1 MMKKLLFLLLA
12 FMATVAVNAQLVSRQ
27 QALQKAQKFMP
38 GKQFVEGKSVISSRG
53 DVSGR
58 LDAFYVFNADNN
70 GGFVIVSGDDRTT
83 DILGYSKTGNL
94 DMEQLPDNLKW
105 WLESYARQI
114 EALGTSLEPAQKAKA
129 RGSDGWDAIEPM
141 IKTQW
146 NQYYPY
152 NMMCPDYHGLDWRD
166 AGFDKNHLIKDNPY
180 YHCVTGCVATA
191 MAQVLYYHE
200 YPENC
205 PALPA
210 YPITSKGW
218 TIKELPATIF
228 EWDKMKE
235 TYNGEETDESAE
247 AVAKLMRYCGQAV
260 NMHYNLSNNGG
271 SSAHLFG
278 DVLTEVFGY
287 SKNIRELYRDPY
299 TTSQWEEMIYAELAA
314 NRPVLYSGQTAGGGG
329 HQFIIDG
336 YDGNGLFH
344 MNWGWGGMSDDYFV
358 LSLANPNNQGA
369 GGSQTNDAY
378 QFDQSALFGVEPS
391 NAEEVQMPQFVSN
404 ISSMKTA
411 VYTRANAD
419 VDFTNVRFD
428 GVVYIHYKA
437 STADVNVQFGWALC
451 QNGQIKQVVPST
463 FEILN
468 AGETYSGS
476 GPYTN
481 TEATLGAGLPS
492 GKYEVCQVYKLDEDA
507 AWSLCSYY
515 WNPSPYTQSMYR
527 TAFLVADV
535 TETTLTVRQTVPS
548 FKVNNITA
556 AEYPSTG
563 SPLDVTLN
571 VTNDGETY
579 EQVVRLWT
587 QKEGEATWTYVA
599 EATRRIDPGM
609 TDDINMSYVPTAAGT
624 YTLKVT
630 NANSNE
636 ALKTAKVTVYDSFNA
651 IVGNLKFVCNTGSH
665 QAILAGHTYTSG
677 YNVQLEI
684 PATFVVDGTPY
695 AVTEIADGAFY
706 NCNILSEVTVPE
718 GVKRIGESAFP
729 YCYNLSRVS
738 LPSTL
743 QSIGDNAFYGCPLM
757 SVVAAMQNPVNI
769 ARNVFMVTKNVGG
782 EYVETFTTAELY
794 VPIGQKTVY
803 SAADVWKEFP
813 AIYQGELKD
822 ITLNGI
828 TYTYATGENLAIVK
842 MGDPTILQ
850 YQDVVIPSSIP
861 AAGKTYQVKK
871 IADGAFLQ
879 IQMNSV
885 TIQPGVEEIGAE
897 AFWNVNGIEEVALPS
912 SVKSIGESAFAYCY
926 YLQTVKLPST
936 LQSIG
941 ENAFYGCPL
950 TSVFA
955 AMENPINIAQN
966 VFMTQEVVGGEYVDV
981 FTSAE
986 LYVPIGKKAAYS
998 AADIWKEF
1006 LPNIN
1011 EIEMGSTS
1019 LPGDADGNGSV
1030 GPEDIK
1036 AIVKYIMGGWYEG
1049 FNFENANLNG
1059 DDKVDASDLVLL
1071 INMPKSK

>member
-1 MMKKLLFLLLA
+1 MKKLLFLLLA
-12 FMATVAVNAQLVSRQ
+12 IMATVAVNAQLVSRQ
-27 QALQKAQKFMP
+27 QALEKAQKFMP

-114 EALGTSLEPAQKAKA
+114 ESLGTTLEPAQKAKA
-129 RGSDGWDAIEPM
+129 RGAGGWDAIEPM

-152 NMMCPDYHGLDWRD
+152 NMMCPDYNGLDWRD
-166 AGFDKNHLIKDNPY
+166 AGFDKNTGNPN

-200 YPENC
+200 YPDNC

-210 YPITSKGW
+210 YTITSKGW
-218 TIKELPATIF
+218 TIKELPATTF
-228 EWDKMKE
+228 EWDKMRE
-235 TYNGEETDESAE
+235 TYNGDETGESAE

-260 NMHYNLSNNGG
+260 NMKYNLGA

-314 NRPVLYSGQTAGGGG
+314 NRPVLYSGQAADGGG

-369 GGSQTNDAY
+369 GGSQTNSAY
-378 QFDQSALFGVEPS
+378 QFDQSALFGVEPG
-391 NAEEVQMPQFVSN
+391 NAEEVQMPQFESH
-404 ISSMKTA
+404 IGSMKTT
-411 VYTRANAD
+411 VYNRANAD
-419 VDFTNVRFD
+419 VDFTNVQFD
-428 GVVYIHYKA
+428 GAVYIHYKA
-437 STADVNVQFGWALC
+437 STTDVNVQFGWALC

-463 FEILN
+463 SEILN
-468 AGETYSGS
+468 AGETYSGT
-476 GPYTN
+476 GPYTD
-481 TEATLGAGLPS
+481 TEATLGAGLPL

-665 QAILAGHTYTSG
+665 QAILSGHTYTSG
-677 YNVQLEI
+677 YNNVQLEI

-729 YCYNLSRVS
+729 YSYNLSRVS

-743 QSIGDNAFYGCPLM
+743 QSIGDYAFYRCPLT

-782 EYVETFTTAELY
+782 EYVEVFTSADLY

-803 SAADVWKEFP
+803 SAANVWKEFP

-828 TYTYATGENLAIVK
+828 TYTYVTGENLAIVK

-871 IADGAFLQ
+871 IADRAFLQ

-885 TIQPGVEEIGAE
+885 TIQPGVEEIGAQ

-955 AMENPINIAQN
+955 AMQNPINIAQN

-1049 FNFENANLNG
+1049 FNFDNANLNG

-1071 INMPKSK
+1071 ISMPKSE

>member
-1 MMKKLLFLLLA
+1 
-12 FMATVAVNAQLVSRQ
+12 
-27 QALQKAQKFMP
+27 
-38 GKQFVEGKSVISSRG
+38 
-53 DVSGR
+53 
-58 LDAFYVFNADNN
+58 
-70 GGFVIVSGDDRTT
+70 
-83 DILGYSKTGNL
+83 
-94 DMEQLPDNLKW
+94 
-105 WLESYARQI
+105 
-114 EALGTSLEPAQKAKA
+114 
-129 RGSDGWDAIEPM
+129 
-141 IKTQW
+141 
-146 NQYYPY
+146 
-152 NMMCPDYHGLDWRD
+152 
-166 AGFDKNHLIKDNPY
+166 
-180 YHCVTGCVATA
+180 
-191 MAQVLYYHE
+191 
-200 YPENC
+200 
-205 PALPA
+205 
-210 YPITSKGW
+210 
-218 TIKELPATIF
+218 
-228 EWDKMKE
+228 
-235 TYNGEETDESAE
+235 
-247 AVAKLMRYCGQAV
+247 
-260 NMHYNLSNNGG
+260 
-271 SSAHLFG
+271 
-278 DVLTEVFGY
+278 
-287 SKNIRELYRDPY
+287 
-299 TTSQWEEMIYAELAA
+299 
-314 NRPVLYSGQTAGGGG
+314 
-329 HQFIIDG
+329 
-336 YDGNGLFH
+336 
-344 MNWGWGGMSDDYFV
+344 
-358 LSLANPNNQGA
+358 
-369 GGSQTNDAY
+369 
-378 QFDQSALFGVEPS
+378 
-391 NAEEVQMPQFVSN
+391 
-404 ISSMKTA
+404 MKTA

-428 GVVYIHYKA
+428 GAVYIHYKA

-463 FEILN
+463 SEILN
-468 AGETYSGS
+468 AGETYSGT

-481 TEATLGAGLPS
+481 TEAALGAGLPL
-492 GKYEVCQVYKLDEDA
+492 GKYEVRQVYKLDEDA

-548 FKVNNITA
+548 FKVNSITA

-571 VTNDGETY
+571 VTNDGETN

-684 PATFVVDGTPY
+684 PATFDVDGMPY
-695 AVTEIADGAFY
+695 TVTEIADRAFY

-718 GVKRIGESAFP
+718 GVKRIGKSAFP

-743 QSIGDNAFYGCPLM
+743 QSIGDNAFYRCPLT

-769 ARNVFMVTKNVGG
+769 ARNVFMATKNVGG
-782 EYVETFTTAELY
+782 EYVEVFTSADLY

-828 TYTYATGENLAIVK
+828 TYTYVTGENLAIVK

-871 IADGAFLQ
+871 IADRAFLQ

-885 TIQPGVEEIGAE
+885 TIQPGVEEIGAQ

-926 YLQTVKLPST
+926 NLQTVKLPST

-955 AMENPINIAQN
+955 AMQNPINIAQN

-1071 INMPKSK
+1071 ISMSKSK

>member
-38 GKQFVEGKSVISSRG
+38 GKLFVEGKSVISSRG

-129 RGSDGWDAIEPM
+129 RGAGDWDAIEPM

-146 NQYYPY
+146 DQIEPY
-152 NMMCPDYHGLDWRD
+152 NLMCPDGNYVDYDEPGYNANNR
-166 AGFDKNHLIKDNPY
+166 
-180 YHCVTGCVATA
+180 CVTGCVATA
-191 MAQVLYYHE
+191 MAQVLYYWQCQDGCDEIGQIEIGQYVNQGTIEKPDFQFVVDHTFH
-200 YPENC
+200 
-205 PALPA
+205 ALPA
-210 YPITSKGW
+210 TTFDWESMA
-218 TIKELPATIF
+218 L
-228 EWDKMKE
+228 
-235 TYNGEETDESAE
+235 TYSIDAIGASAD

-260 NMHYNLSNNGG
+260 NMDYNIGG

-314 NRPVLYSGQTAGGGG
+314 NRPVLYSGQAADGGG

-369 GGSQTNDAY
+369 GGSQTNDAF
-378 QFDQSALFGVEPS
+378 QFDQSALFGVEPG
-391 NAEEVQMPQFVSN
+391 NAEEVQMPQFESH
-404 ISSMKTA
+404 IGSMKTA
-411 VYTRANAD
+411 VYNRANAD
-419 VDFTNVRFD
+419 VDFTNVQFD
-428 GVVYIHYKA
+428 GAVYIHYKA
-437 STADVNVQFGWALC
+437 STTDVNVQFGWALC

-463 FEILN
+463 SVILN

-481 TEATLGAGLPS
+481 TGAALGAGLPL
-492 GKYEVCQVYKLDEDA
+492 GKYEVCQVYKLNEDA

-527 TAFLVADV
+527 TVFLVADV

-684 PATFVVDGTPY
+684 PATFDVDGMPY
-695 AVTEIADGAFY
+695 TVTEIADRAFY

-743 QSIGDNAFYGCPLM
+743 QSIGDYAFYGCPLM
-757 SVVAAMQNPVNI
+757 SVVVAMQNPVNI
-769 ARNVFMVTKNVGG
+769 A
-782 EYVETFTTAELY
+782 
-794 VPIGQKTVY
+794 
-803 SAADVWKEFP
+803 
-813 AIYQGELKD
+813 
-822 ITLNGI
+822 
-828 TYTYATGENLAIVK
+828 
-842 MGDPTILQ
+842 
-850 YQDVVIPSSIP
+850 
-861 AAGKTYQVKK
+861 
-871 IADGAFLQ
+871 
-879 IQMNSV
+879 
-885 TIQPGVEEIGAE
+885 
-897 AFWNVNGIEEVALPS
+897 
-912 SVKSIGESAFAYCY
+912 
-926 YLQTVKLPST
+926 
-936 LQSIG
+936 
-941 ENAFYGCPL
+941 
-950 TSVFA
+950 
-955 AMENPINIAQN
+955 QN
-966 VFMTQEVVGGEYVDV
+966 VFMTWGFVGDEYVEM

-986 LYVPIGKKAAYS
+986 LYVPTGKKAAYS

-1019 LPGDADGNGSV
+1019 LSGDADGNGSV
-1030 GPEDIK
+1030 GPEDIE

-1049 FNFENANLNG
+1049 FNFDNANLNG

-1071 INMPKSK
+1071 INMPKRK

>member
-166 AGFDKNHLIKDNPY
+166 AGFDKNHLITDNLY

-210 YPITSKGW
+210 YTITSKGW
-218 TIKELPATIF
+218 TIKELPATTF
-228 EWDKMKE
+228 EWDKMRE
-235 TYNGEETDESAE
+235 TYNGDETGEPAE

-260 NMHYNLSNNGG
+260 NMKYNLGA

-299 TTSQWEEMIYAELAA
+299 TTSQWEKMIYAELAA
-314 NRPVLYSGQTAGGGG
+314 NRPVLYSGQAADGGG

-369 GGSQTNDAY
+369 GGSQTNDAF

-428 GVVYIHYKA
+428 GAVYIHYKA

-463 FEILN
+463 SEILN
-468 AGETYSGS
+468 AGETYSGT

-481 TEATLGAGLPS
+481 TEAALGAGLPL
-492 GKYEVCQVYKLDEDA
+492 GKYEVRQVYKLDEDA

-548 FKVNNITA
+548 FKVNNIIA

-571 VTNDGETY
+571 VTNDGETN

-677 YNVQLEI
+677 YNNVQLEI

-695 AVTEIADGAFY
+695 AVTEIADRAFY

-718 GVKRIGESAFP
+718 GVKRIGKSAFP

-743 QSIGDNAFYGCPLM
+743 QSIGDNAFYGCPL
-757 SVVAAMQNPVNI
+757 VLVEAAMQTPVNI
-769 ARNVFMVTKNVGG
+769 ARNVFMAKKNVGG
-782 EYVETFTTAELY
+782 EYVEVFTSADLY
-794 VPIGQKTVY
+794 VPIGQKTAY

-828 TYTYATGENLAIVK
+828 TYTYVTGENLAIVK

-871 IADGAFLQ
+871 IADRAFLQ

-885 TIQPGVEEIGAE
+885 TIQPGVEEIGAK

-950 TSVFA
+950 MSVFA
-955 AMENPINIAQN
+955 AMQNPINIAQN

-1030 GPEDIK
+1030 GPEDIE

-1071 INMPKSK
+1071 INMSKSK

>member
-1 MMKKLLFLLLA
+1 MKKLLFLLLA
-12 FMATVAVNAQLVSRQ
+12 IMATVAVNAQLVSRQ
-27 QALQKAQKFMP
+27 QALEKAQKFMP

-129 RGSDGWDAIEPM
+129 RGAGDWDAIEPM

-152 NMMCPDYHGLDWRD
+152 NMMCPDYHGLDRRD
-166 AGFDKNHLIKDNPY
+166 AGFDKNIDNPN

-210 YPITSKGW
+210 YTITSKGW
-218 TIKELPATIF
+218 TIKELPATTF
-228 EWDKMKE
+228 EWDKMRE
-235 TYNGEETDESAE
+235 TYNGDETGEPAE

-260 NMHYNLSNNGG
+260 MMNYNIGA

-314 NRPVLYSGQTAGGGG
+314 NRPVLYSGQAADGGG

-369 GGSQTNDAY
+369 GGSQTNDAF

-391 NAEEVQMPQFVSN
+391 NAEEVQMPQFLSD

-428 GVVYIHYKA
+428 GAVYIHYKA

-463 FEILN
+463 FKILN

-476 GPYTN
+476 GPYTD
-481 TEATLGAGLPS
+481 TEAALGAGLPL
-492 GKYEVCQVYKLDEDA
+492 GKYEVRQVYKLDENA

-515 WNPSPYTQSMYR
+515 WNPSPYTQYR

-548 FKVNNITA
+548 FKVNSITA

-571 VTNDGETY
+571 VTNDGETN

-636 ALKTAKVTVYDSFNA
+636 ALKTAKVTVYASFNA

-684 PATFVVDGTPY
+684 PATFDVDGTSY
-695 AVTEIADGAFY
+695 VVTEIADGAFY

-743 QSIGDNAFYGCPLM
+743 QSIGDYAFYGCPLM
-757 SVVAAMQNPVNI
+757 SVVVAMQNPVNI
-769 ARNVFMVTKNVGG
+769 A
-782 EYVETFTTAELY
+782 
-794 VPIGQKTVY
+794 
-803 SAADVWKEFP
+803 
-813 AIYQGELKD
+813 
-822 ITLNGI
+822 
-828 TYTYATGENLAIVK
+828 
-842 MGDPTILQ
+842 
-850 YQDVVIPSSIP
+850 
-861 AAGKTYQVKK
+861 
-871 IADGAFLQ
+871 
-879 IQMNSV
+879 
-885 TIQPGVEEIGAE
+885 
-897 AFWNVNGIEEVALPS
+897 
-912 SVKSIGESAFAYCY
+912 
-926 YLQTVKLPST
+926 
-936 LQSIG
+936 
-941 ENAFYGCPL
+941 
-950 TSVFA
+950 
-955 AMENPINIAQN
+955 QN
-966 VFMTQEVVGGEYVDV
+966 VFMTWGVVGDEYVEM

-1030 GPEDIK
+1030 GPEDIE

-1059 DDKVDASDLVLL
+1059 DGKVDASDLVLL
-1071 INMPKSK
+1071 INMSKSK

>member
-1 MMKKLLFLLLA
+1 MKKLLFLLLA
-12 FMATVAVNAQLVSRQ
+12 IMATVAVNAQLVSRQ
-27 QALQKAQKFMP
+27 QALEKAQKFMP
-38 GKQFVEGKSVISSRG
+38 GKQFVEKSVISSRG

-129 RGSDGWDAIEPM
+129 RGAGGWDAIEPM

-146 NQYYPY
+146 DQIEPY
-152 NMMCPDYHGLDWRD
+152 NLMCPDGDYVDYDEPGYNANNR
-166 AGFDKNHLIKDNPY
+166 
-180 YHCVTGCVATA
+180 CVTGCVATA
-191 MAQVLYYHE
+191 MAQVLYYWQCQDGCDEIGQIEIGQDVNQGTIEKPDFQFVVDHTFH
-200 YPENC
+200 
-205 PALPA
+205 ALPA
-210 YPITSKGW
+210 TTFDWESMA
-218 TIKELPATIF
+218 L
-228 EWDKMKE
+228 
-235 TYNGEETDESAE
+235 TYSIDAIGASAD

-260 NMHYNLSNNGG
+260 NMDYNIGG
-271 SSAHLFG
+271 SSAHLSG
-278 DVLTEVFGY
+278 DVLTKVFGY

-314 NRPVLYSGQTAGGGG
+314 NRPVLYSGQAADGGG

-369 GGSQTNDAY
+369 GGSQTNDAF

-391 NAEEVQMPQFVSN
+391 NAEEVQMPQFLSD

-419 VDFTNVRFD
+419 VDFTNVQFD
-428 GVVYIHYKA
+428 GAVYIHYKA

-463 FEILN
+463 FKILN

-476 GPYTN
+476 GPYTD
-481 TEATLGAGLPS
+481 TEAALGAGLPL
-492 GKYEVCQVYKLDEDA
+492 GKYEVRQVYKLNEDA

-515 WNPSPYTQSMYR
+515 WNPSPYTQYR

-548 FKVNNITA
+548 FKVNSITA

-571 VTNDGETY
+571 VTNDGETN

-636 ALKTAKVTVYDSFNA
+636 ALKTVKVTVYASFYA

-684 PATFVVDGTPY
+684 PATFDVDGTSY

-743 QSIGDNAFYGCPLM
+743 QSIGDYAFYGCPLM
-757 SVVAAMQNPVNI
+757 SVVVAMQNPVNI
-769 ARNVFMVTKNVGG
+769 A
-782 EYVETFTTAELY
+782 
-794 VPIGQKTVY
+794 
-803 SAADVWKEFP
+803 
-813 AIYQGELKD
+813 
-822 ITLNGI
+822 
-828 TYTYATGENLAIVK
+828 
-842 MGDPTILQ
+842 
-850 YQDVVIPSSIP
+850 
-861 AAGKTYQVKK
+861 
-871 IADGAFLQ
+871 
-879 IQMNSV
+879 
-885 TIQPGVEEIGAE
+885 
-897 AFWNVNGIEEVALPS
+897 
-912 SVKSIGESAFAYCY
+912 
-926 YLQTVKLPST
+926 
-936 LQSIG
+936 
-941 ENAFYGCPL
+941 
-950 TSVFA
+950 
-955 AMENPINIAQN
+955 QN
-966 VFMTQEVVGGEYVDV
+966 VFMTWGFVGDEYVEM

-986 LYVPIGKKAAYS
+986 LYVPTGKKAAYS

-1030 GPEDIK
+1030 GPEDIE

-1071 INMPKSK
+1071 ISMPKSK

>member
-1 MMKKLLFLLLA
+1 MKKLLFLLLA

-53 DVSGR
+53 DASER
-58 LDAFYVFNADNN
+58 PDAFYVFNADNN

-114 EALGTSLEPAQKAKA
+114 EALGTSLEPVQKAKA
-129 RGSDGWDAIEPM
+129 RGGDGWDAIEPM

-152 NMMCPDYHGLDWRD
+152 NMMCPDYNGLDWRD
-166 AGFDKNHLIKDNPY
+166 AGFDTNHLIIDNPN

-191 MAQVLYYHE
+191 MAQVLYFHE
-200 YPENC
+200 YPDNC

-210 YPITSKGW
+210 YTITSKGW
-218 TIKELPATIF
+218 TIKELPATKF

-235 TYNGEETDESAE
+235 TYNEDETDESAE
-247 AVAKLMRYCGQAV
+247 TVAKLMRYCGQTV
-260 NMHYNLSNNGG
+260 MMNYNLLDYGG
-271 SSAHLFG
+271 SSAHLSG

-314 NRPVLYSGQTAGGGG
+314 RRPVLYSGQSSTGG

-344 MNWGWGGMSDDYFV
+344 MNWGWGGMSDDYYV
-358 LSLANPNNQGA
+358 LSLANPKDQGA
-369 GGSQTNDAY
+369 GGSNGAY
-378 QFDQSALFGVEPS
+378 QFDQSALFGVEPG

-404 ISSMKTA
+404 ISSMGTV

-419 VDFTNVRFD
+419 EDFTNVRFD
-428 GVVYIHYKA
+428 GAVYIHYKA

-463 FEILN
+463 SYILN
-468 AGETYSGS
+468 AGETYSNS
-476 GPYTN
+476 GPYTD
-481 TEATLGAGLPS
+481 TETSLGAGLPL
-492 GKYEVCQVYKLDEDA
+492 GKYEVCQVYKLNEDA

-515 WNPSPYTQSMYR
+515 WNPSPYTQYR

-535 TETTLTVRQTVPS
+535 TETTLTVRLTVPS
-548 FKVNNITA
+548 FEVNSITA

-563 SPLDVTLN
+563 SPLDVILN

-587 QKEGEATWTYVA
+587 QKEGEATWTKVA
-599 EATRRIDPGM
+599 EATRRIDPGK
-609 TDDINMSYVPTAAGT
+609 TDDINMSYVPTVAGT

-630 NANSNE
+630 NADSDE
-636 ALKTAKVTVYDSFNA
+636 ALNTATITVYASFDTT
-651 IVGNLKFVCNTGSH
+651 VDNLKFVCNTGSH
-665 QAILAGHTYTSG
+665 QAILVGNTYTEG
-677 YNVQLEI
+677 NDVKLDI
-684 PATFVVDGTPY
+684 PASFDVDGTPY
-695 AVTEIADGAFY
+695 SVTEIADGAFY
-706 NCNILSEVTVPE
+706 YCNVLSEVTVPE

-729 YCYNLSRVS
+729 YCYSLSRVS

-743 QSIGDNAFYGCPLM
+743 QSIGDYAFYRCPLL

-769 ARNVFMVTKNVGG
+769 ARNVFMTTKNVSG
-782 EYVETFTTAELY
+782 EYVEVFTSADLY

-813 AIYQGELKD
+813 VIYQGELKE
-822 ITLNGI
+822 ITLDGI
-828 TYTYATGENLAIVK
+828 TYTYVTGEDFSFVK
-842 MGDPTILQ
+842 EGDPTILQ
-850 YQDVVIPSSIP
+850 NQDVVIPSSILV
-861 AAGKTYQVKK
+861 AGKTYQVKK
-871 IADGAFLQ
+871 IADRAFFQ
-879 IQMNSV
+879 IPMNSV
-885 TIQPGVEEIGAE
+885 TIQPGVEEIGAQ
-897 AFWNVNGIEEVALPS
+897 AFWNVGGIEEVVLPS
-912 SVKSIGESAFAYCY
+912 SVKSIGESAFYYCY
-926 YLQTVKLPST
+926 DLKTLKLPST

-941 ENAFYGCPL
+941 ENAFYGCSL

-955 AMENPINIAQN
+955 AMQNPVSIVRN
-966 VFMTQEVVGGEYVDV
+966 VFMTWGVVGDEYVEV
-981 FTSAE
+981 FSSAE

-1006 LPNIN
+1006 LPNIV
-1011 EIEMGSTS
+1011 EIDMESS
-1019 LPGDADGNGSV
+1019 LLSGDADGNGSV
-1030 GPEDIK
+1030 GPEDIE
-1036 AIVKYIMGGWYEG
+1036 AIVRYIMEGEYEG

-1059 DDKVDASDLVLL
+1059 DSKVDAADLVLL
-1071 INMPKSK
+1071 ISMLKSK

>member
-1 MMKKLLFLLLA
+1 
-12 FMATVAVNAQLVSRQ
+12 
-27 QALQKAQKFMP
+27 
-38 GKQFVEGKSVISSRG
+38 
-53 DVSGR
+53 
-58 LDAFYVFNADNN
+58 
-70 GGFVIVSGDDRTT
+70 
-83 DILGYSKTGNL
+83 
-94 DMEQLPDNLKW
+94 MEQLPDNLKW

-114 EALGTSLEPAQKAKA
+114 EALGTSLESAQKAKA
-129 RGSDGWDAIEPM
+129 RGAGDWDAIEPM

-146 NQYYPY
+146 NQIEPY
-152 NMMCPDYHGLDWRD
+152 NLMCPDGDYVDYDEPGYNANNR
-166 AGFDKNHLIKDNPY
+166 
-180 YHCVTGCVATA
+180 CVTGCVATA
-191 MAQVLYYHE
+191 MAQVLYYWQCQDGCDEIGQIEIGQDVNQGTIEKPDFKFVVDHTFH
-200 YPENC
+200 
-205 PALPA
+205 ALPA
-210 YPITSKGW
+210 TTFDWESMA
-218 TIKELPATIF
+218 L
-228 EWDKMKE
+228 
-235 TYNGEETDESAE
+235 TYSIDAIGASAD

-260 NMHYNLSNNGG
+260 NMDYNIGA
-271 SSAHLFG
+271 SSAHLSG

-314 NRPVLYSGQTAGGGG
+314 RRPVLYSGQSKDGGG
-329 HQFIIDG
+329 HEFIIDG

-369 GGSQTNDAY
+369 GGSQTNSAY
-378 QFDQSALFGVEPS
+378 QFDQSALFGVEPG
-391 NAEEVQMPQFVSN
+391 NAEEVQMPQFLSD
-404 ISSMKTA
+404 ISSMTTA

-419 VDFTNVRFD
+419 VDFTNVQFD
-428 GVVYIHYKA
+428 GAVYIHYKA

-463 FEILN
+463 FKILN
-468 AGETYSGS
+468 AGKTYSGS
-476 GPYTN
+476 GSYTNTN
-481 TEATLGAGLPS
+481 TEAALGAGLPL
-492 GKYEVCQVYKLDEDA
+492 GKYEVCQVYKLNEDA

-515 WNPSPYTQSMYR
+515 WNPSPYTQDR

-548 FKVNNITA
+548 FKVNSITA

-571 VTNDGETY
+571 VTNDGETN

-636 ALKTAKVTVYDSFNA
+636 ALKTAKVTVYASFNA

-665 QAILAGHTYTSG
+665 QAILSGHTYTSG
-677 YNVQLEI
+677 YNNVQLEI

-718 GVKRIGESAFP
+718 GVKRIGKSAFP

-769 ARNVFMVTKNVGG
+769 ARNVFMAKKNVGG
-782 EYVETFTTAELY
+782 EYVE
-794 VPIGQKTVY
+794 
-803 SAADVWKEFP
+803 
-813 AIYQGELKD
+813 
-822 ITLNGI
+822 
-828 TYTYATGENLAIVK
+828 
-842 MGDPTILQ
+842 M
-850 YQDVVIPSSIP
+850 
-861 AAGKTYQVKK
+861 
-871 IADGAFLQ
+871 
-879 IQMNSV
+879 
-885 TIQPGVEEIGAE
+885 
-897 AFWNVNGIEEVALPS
+897 
-912 SVKSIGESAFAYCY
+912 
-926 YLQTVKLPST
+926 
-936 LQSIG
+936 
-941 ENAFYGCPL
+941 
-950 TSVFA
+950 
-955 AMENPINIAQN
+955 
-966 VFMTQEVVGGEYVDV
+966 

-1019 LPGDADGNGSV
+1019 LPGDVDGNGSV
-1030 GPEDIK
+1030 GPEDIE

-1071 INMPKSK
+1071 ISMPKSE